1 MKDWKYMLY
10 VGGAVL
16 LYVLV
21 KLMSPK
27 QHDWTITLA
36 HNDKNPYGTYALYQ
50 LAPSFFEGK
59 KINHSYQTIYE
70 LQDSLRGNENLF
82 ILATNFSADKNES
95 SVLLE
100 HVSNGG
106 TVFISAQYFR
116 GIFADTMKLNTYDY
130 FFKEGGASRSDSSFL
145 SLVNPAIDTNRY
157 DYQRDNINNYFEHFD
172 ENRTTIIAENDYH
185 QPVTI
190 RVSFGKGSFI
200 LNCTPLAFTN
210 IYMLSANN
218 QQFVSSTLSYLPVND
233 LYWTEY
239 YQVGRME
246 SKTPL
251 RFILNNEPL
260 SWAYYLTVTA
270 IIAFMIFEAKRKQR
284 IIPIIQPL
292 PNTSLE
298 FVSTIG
304 NLYYQNGDHKNIA
317 EKKINFLLEQ
327 IRSKYLLKTNQL
339 DGAFFTALA
348 NKSGKPKA
356 QIEVL
361 FQKISFIHSATMI
374 SAEQL
379 MDLNERIEQF
389 NDNG

>member
-1 MKDWKYMLY
+1 
-10 VGGAVL
+10 
-16 LYVLV
+16 
-21 KLMSPK
+21 
-27 QHDWTITLA
+27 
-36 HNDKNPYGTYALYQ
+36 
-50 LAPSFFEGK
+50 
-59 KINHSYQTIYE
+59 
-70 LQDSLRGNENLF
+70 
-82 ILATNFSADKNES
+82 
-95 SVLLE
+95 
-100 HVSNGG
+100 
-106 TVFISAQYFR
+106 
-116 GIFADTMKLNTYDY
+116 
-130 FFKEGGASRSDSSFL
+130 
-145 SLVNPAIDTNRY
+145 
-157 DYQRDNINNYFEHFD
+157 
-172 ENRTTIIAENDYH
+172 
-185 QPVTI
+185 
-190 RVSFGKGSFI
+190 
-200 LNCTPLAFTN
+200 
-210 IYMLSANN
+210 MLSANN